1 MIVVDASALTELL
14 LQTPRGSRV
23 EARLFRGADALHSPR
38 LPGCGDRAERSG
50 GSFRARQLPA
60 DRAQEALD
68 DLAHFNIRRHAH
80 TDFLSRAWE
89 LRENL
94 TAYDAIYVALAEA
107 LGARLVTCDAPLGAT
122 PGHSARI
129 DVIR

>member
-1 MIVVDASALTELL
+1 
-14 LQTPRGSRV
+14 
-23 EARLFRGADALHSPR
+23 
-38 LPGCGDRAERSG
+38 
-50 GSFRARQLPA
+50 LPA

-94 TAYDAIYVALAEA
+94 TACDAIYVARRGPRRAVTRRA
-107 LGARLVTCDAPLGAT
+107 AWAPPTLGLIDGGPKPAH
-122 PGHSARI
+122 GHSITPSRS
-129 DVIR
+129 VREV